1 MGICASKD
9 TSEDAVVA
17 DAKSSSPAKTSDAA
31 AAAAA
36 PSSDSKPKPMI
47 FAIMRN
53 GHEVIRDGV
62 KEFQSKL
69 RAAGGSGGGGGD
81 LDDVAKYWMDLHRW
95 LDMHK
100 LLEEGKNTGSNQTPK
115 GFFLYVATNYKI
127 TTLLG
132 SNCEWQMIGLASHW
146 LFGILFCYFSFLLF
160 SVLDE
165 KCGGAATNEGLFEQ
179 HQAVD
184 KMELSMTQAVK
195 KKNLAMMNAEI
206 DAFAKLMEE
215 HLKKEEDVM
224 MPKVQQMKKDG
235 VPLKKIMRD
244 EILALIWKNQEDWEF
259 FVEFACGT
267 LAKRPMI
274 QPLRVFCFALYG
286 IATPTEW
293 KHWSGYIQKVV
304 SDGQW
309 KEMEPLFTDE
319 WSHWDTRHFTYG
331 TKYSTIVL
339 GTL

>member
-132 SNCEWQMIGLASHW
+132 SNCE
-146 LFGILFCYFSFLLF
+146 
-160 SVLDE
+160 
-165 KCGGAATNEGLFEQ
+165 
-179 HQAVD
+179 
-184 KMELSMTQAVK
+184 
-195 KKNLAMMNAEI
+195 
-206 DAFAKLMEE
+206 
-215 HLKKEEDVM
+215 
-224 MPKVQQMKKDG
+224 
-235 VPLKKIMRD
+235 
-244 EILALIWKNQEDWEF
+244 
-259 FVEFACGT
+259 
-267 LAKRPMI
+267 
-274 QPLRVFCFALYG
+274 
-286 IATPTEW
+286 
-293 KHWSGYIQKVV
+293 
-304 SDGQW
+304 
-309 KEMEPLFTDE
+309 
-319 WSHWDTRHFTYG
+319 
-331 TKYSTIVL
+331 
-339 GTL
+339 